1 MLGQIKTI
9 LSMFGGG
16 RRHRTYFGNVDPR
29 GPVFISYR
37 HSDGSGL
44 AAETAWAF
52 RAAGVPVWHD
62 ESDLP
67 PGDTERR
74 LSEALESGLSGAVLL
89 VTPELRFSDVVRN
102 IELPRLLAL
111 EKDPRFTFSV
121 LSAIEGT
128 TGKLDYDAPDKLL
141 ARPGGTLRR
150 LKQERANTAVHR
162 AQAARAHSQRR
173 MHAVK
178 ESVVKRDRSINIDI
192 QTRIPPFA
200 TRVGDEL
207 VLRLRPPD
215 NRNRRPNYQGLCDL
229 KHFLSDLPQL
239 LALAGAEHA
248 RVKGGSHL
256 SVAYAIGAAM
266 PTTLIGLVEVIDTN
280 GNKWSLAGPVSAANG
295 SNQFLNIVSSLS
307 MNRLEGP
314 ILVYLDLTPD
324 RHDAA
329 FQELA
334 TEDVDRFAA
343 AFHIRAIQQDYLSH
357 EDATEITREASMIIR
372 ELAGKH
378 RTSEVHLLLKCPW
391 TIALLLG
398 RTSNTLRVHLYEW
411 EDGVTGETGQAK
423 PRYLPSLVV
432 RSGVGA
438 GPIETVTLP
447 IEP

>member
-16 RRHRTYFGNVDPR
+16 RQHRTYSGNVDPL

-37 HSDGSGL
+37 QSDGSEL

-89 VTPELRFSDVVRN
+89 VTPEIQLSDVVRN
-102 IELPRLLAL
+102 VELPRLLAL

-121 LSAIEGT
+121 LSVIERT

-141 ARPGGTLRR
+141 SQPAGTLSR
-150 LKQERANTAVHR
+150 LKQEQANTAGQR

-173 MHAVK
+173 MHAVN
-178 ESVVKRDRSINIDI
+178 ECVVERDRSINIDV

-200 TRVGDEL
+200 ARVGDEL
-207 VLRLRPPD
+207 VLRLRPPN
-215 NRNRRPNYQGLCDL
+215 NRNRRPNYQALWDL
-229 KHFLSDLPQL
+229 KHFLAGLPQL

-248 RVKGGSHL
+248 RVKGGAHL

-266 PTTLIGLVEVIDTN
+266 PTTLIGLVEVLDTN

-295 SNQFLNIVSSLS
+295 SNQFLNIVSSLCK
-307 MNRLEGP
+307 NRLDGP

-329 FQELA
+329 FHELA